1 MIVTIAIGIVLAYL
15 VLCLLGIIFEL
26 IVDWFS

>member
-1 MIVTIAIGIVLAYL
+1 MIVSIAIGIVLAYL

-26 IVDWFS
+26 IVDWLS